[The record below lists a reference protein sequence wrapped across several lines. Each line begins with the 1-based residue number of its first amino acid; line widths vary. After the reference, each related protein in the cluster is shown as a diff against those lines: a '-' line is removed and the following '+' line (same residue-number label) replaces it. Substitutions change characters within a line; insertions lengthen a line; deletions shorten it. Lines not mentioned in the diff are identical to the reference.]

1 MTEQLRVT
9 RMQDSK
15 AMQEPK
21 ALSWKNIAVS
31 GYDMFC
37 FVNGTALD
45 LQTKDGETVLQ
56 TFQRTGKAAWRET
69 KDTTLQSRTEKIK
82 KQQKDADRV
91 MKELLEEDEKEK
103 AAAAAG
109 SQKNLTRKRQEVKAQ
124 QVPARRRQACL
135 VAYRGR
141 GMQRQRKQARQRQV

>member
-1 MTEQLRVT
+1 MCVSVCVHTGALEAPNQLASRPSEAALQRQKHGCLGMTEQLRVT

-56 TFQRTGKAAWRET
+56 TFQRTGKAA
-69 KDTTLQSRTEKIK
+69 
-82 KQQKDADRV
+82 
-91 MKELLEEDEKEK
+91 
-103 AAAAAG
+103 
-109 SQKNLTRKRQEVKAQ
+109 
-124 QVPARRRQACL
+124 
-135 VAYRGR
+135 
-141 GMQRQRKQARQRQV
+141 